1 MDCEPQRQ
9 TGEGKDEW
17 IAYNRGGMVM
27 KPRGSDA
34 GKIRKIAVISSLLLC
49 SILLGGCWDRRE
61 VNDVAFVMGTGLD
74 KEGDQYRIT
83 MQIALPGQLG
93 SSGSTGGGGGTSGTK
108 SYYLESRTGPSFRGA
123 SSEEQRGVSRTL
135 NFSHRRVLLFSEE
148 LARQGIGS
156 MMDVLA
162 RIPQNRLSSLV
173 VVTKGKALDVLQA
186 DAPIEQ
192 YPAEMVRELNYSYMK
207 KPRSIKLLMNSIL
220 LEGIDP
226 IVPVMSIVK
235 NGPPD
240 LKDKKTNIQVDGL
253 AVFRKDRLTG
263 IIDDHLSRF
272 LLLGMDQGKDTEIF
286 VTPPRGKGYLSV
298 HLIENSVQIKPYIRG
313 DDIRMTIHINCN
325 GNVKENET
333 NFDISNEENLKWLEQ
348 QVAEKIKQD
357 LGEAVRVVQQKYRS
371 DVLGLGR
378 VIITNLPGEWERIK
392 PRWDQLYPKVG
403 VVVNPVVHIENIGA
417 ITKPFGIKKEQIQNE

>member
-1 MDCEPQRQ
+1 
-9 TGEGKDEW
+9 
-17 IAYNRGGMVM
+17 M

-34 GKIRKIAVISSLLLC
+34 GKIRKAAVISCLLLC
-49 SILLGGCWDRRE
+49 SVLLGGCWDRRE

-74 KEGDQYRIT
+74 KEGDQYRVT

-123 SSEEQRGVSRTL
+123 STEEQRGVSRTL
-135 NFSHRRVLLFSEE
+135 NYSHRRVLLFSEE
-148 LARQGIGS
+148 LAREGVS
-156 MMDVLA
+156 NMMDVLA
-162 RIPQNRLSSLV
+162 RLPQNRLSSLV
-173 VVTKGKALDVLQA
+173 VITKGSALDVLQA

-226 IVPVMSIVK
+226 AVPVMSLVK
-235 NGPPD
+235 NGPSN

-253 AVFRKDRLTG
+253 AVFRKDRVTG
-263 IIDDHLSRF
+263 IIDNHLSRF
-272 LLLGMDQGKDTEIF
+272 LLLGMDQAKDTEVFI
-286 VTPPRGKGYLSV
+286 TPPKGSGYLSV
-298 HLIENSVQIKPYIRG
+298 HLIENSVHIKPYVHG
-313 DDIRMTIHINCN
+313 DDIRMNIQLNCN

-333 NFDISNEENLKWLEQ
+333 TFDISNEANLKWLEQ
-348 QVAEKIKQD
+348 QVERKIKED
-357 LGEAVRVVQQKYRS
+357 LGEVVRVIQQKYHS

-378 VIITNLPGEWERIK
+378 VIITSLPNEWERIK
-392 PRWDQLYPKVG
+392 PRWDQLYPKVE
-403 VVVNPVVHIENIGA
+403 VTINPVVHIENIGA
-417 ITKPFGIKKEQIQNE
+417 VTKPFGIKKEQLQNE